1 MKRESS
7 AQAAFFNP
15 RALFGFFLC
24 FVGVILAL
32 FAFGAFTGRSAE
44 AQGTSQNQTDGAA
57 AQERGRGPI
66 VKPVVEPIRMNHDLR
81 DLPQVPDTSAGFI
94 RPLLRRHSFSY
105 PTLAQAEA
113 TTSGSGTDLPE
124 MNMPGLN
131 ISFDGI
137 DLSASGCNCSP

>member
-7 AQAAFFNP
+7 ARAAFFNP

-24 FVGVILAL
+24 FVGAILAL
-32 FAFGAFTGRSAE
+32 SAFGAFTGRSAK

-66 VKPVVEPIRMNHDLR
+66 VKPMVAPIRMNHDLR

-105 PTLAQAEA
+105 PPLAEP
-113 TTSGSGTDLPE
+113 TSPSSGTYLPE

-137 DLSASGCNCSP
+137 DLS